1 MKTENAC
8 KRCGCINTLD
18 SSNII
23 RKDVYTADKKYYKVT
38 YFKCKQCKDINVVQV
53 DDVETI
59 NLYRDFKKLL
69 VKVMKKRVKN
79 ETVSPKDVKKKDKY
93 MKLLRAKRAVLREA
107 TEGLSLY
114 DENGN
119 VFVNALTFGEDGV
132 IINDSM

>member
-18 SSNII
+18 SSNLI
-23 RKDVYTADKKYYKVT
+23 RKDVYTAGKKYYKVT

-93 MKLLRAKRAVLREA
+93 MKMLRAKREVLREA
-107 TEGLSLY
+107 VDGLSLY

-119 VFVNALTFGEDGV
+119 VFVNTLTFGKDGV